1 MGKAEKVIAFR
12 LPGDALEQVEQAA
25 KRRAVS
31 VNELARETL
40 LAALSTEED
49 SHRIALRV
57 TAIEGELSELRRDLA
72 VATQAI
78 LVTAGKV
85 PPEEAEKFAREK
97 LRKV

>member
-1 MGKAEKVIAFR
+1 MSKSDKVISFR
-12 LPGDALEQVEQAA
+12 LNGDVLEQIEDSA

-40 LAALSTEED
+40 LAALSADED
-49 SHRIALRV
+49 SHRMALRV
-57 TAIEGELSELRRDLA
+57 TAIEGELLELRRDLA